1 MKKILVV
8 DDNVVNLKVVDKF
21 LKVNEDYKPV
31 LIPNGKKALQFLE
44 KNTPDL
50 ILLDVLMPEM
60 DGFQVLEEIKKMPTA
75 EGVPVLFLTAD
86 EDAALQEKVK
96 SAGGNG
102 LLKKP
107 FNKDD
112 LLNMVNQYLA

>member
-8 DDNVVNLKVVDKF
+8 DDNVVNLKVVDKI
-21 LKVNEDYKPV
+21 LKLVEDYKPV

-60 DGFQVLEEIKKMPTA
+60 DGFQVLEEIKKLPAA
-75 EGVPVLFLTAD
+75 ENIPVLFLTAD
-86 EDAALQEKVK
+86 EDDTLQDKIK
-96 SAGGNG
+96 AAGGMG
-102 LLKKP
+102 FLKKP
-107 FNKDD
+107 FNKED
-112 LLNMVNQYLA
+112 LLNMVKQYLA

>member
-50 ILLDVLMPEM
+50 ILLDV
-60 DGFQVLEEIKKMPTA
+60 
-75 EGVPVLFLTAD
+75 
-86 EDAALQEKVK
+86 
-96 SAGGNG
+96 
-102 LLKKP
+102 
-107 FNKDD
+107 
-112 LLNMVNQYLA
+112 